1 MLERNWPKVK
11 KSRQAAGE
19 EDSYGREVR
28 QVLGITLALNL
39 VVVAGKLVAG
49 LRAGS
54 LSVISD
60 ALHSSADSLNNLVGL
75 AIIRMARA
83 APDEEHPYGHHK
95 FETVATFAI
104 AGFLLVTAFEVAVG
118 AAKRLLGWSSS
129 EVEVTSLTVGVM
141 VATVAVNIF
150 VWTYESRRGKAL
162 NSSFL
167 IADSKHTLS
176 DIFVSLSILVGL
188 VLVRQGMTHVDPILA
203 FFVAG
208 IITYAAYQ
216 IFAST
221 IPVLVDSAPL
231 SSEYIAKIVRQTPG
245 VESVHE
251 IRSRGV
257 PGRIFIS
264 MHLVVT
270 PTNTFE
276 AHAVTEEVERRLA
289 EKVGPCSVTIHVEPD
304 ETY

>member
-1 MLERNWPKVK
+1 VK
-11 KSRQAAGE
+11 ELRRATVG

-28 QVLGITLALNL
+28 RVLKLTLALNL
-39 VVVAGKLVAG
+39 AVVAGKLVAG
-49 LRAGS
+49 FRAGS

-60 ALHSSADSLNNLVGL
+60 AMHSSADSLNNLVGL
-75 AIIRMARA
+75 VIIRLARA
-83 APDEEHPYGHHK
+83 APDEGHPYGHHK

-104 AGFLLVTAFEVAVG
+104 AGFLLVTAFEVVVG
-118 AAKRLLGWSSS
+118 ATKRLLGWSSS
-129 EVEVTSLTVGVM
+129 EVEVTTLTVGVM
-141 VATVAVNIF
+141 IVTLMVNIF
-150 VWTYESRRGKAL
+150 VWSYESRRGKAL

-176 DIFVSLSILVGL
+176 DIFVTLSILIGL
-188 VLVRQGMTHVDPILA
+188 VLVRRGMVHVDPILT
-203 FFVAG
+203 FVVAG
-208 IITYAAYQ
+208 VITYAAYK

-231 SSEYIAKIVRQTPG
+231 SPEYIAKIVRETPG

-251 IRSRGV
+251 IKSRGV

-270 PTNTFE
+270 PTTTFE

-289 EKVGPCSVTIHVEPD
+289 EKIGPCTVTIHVEPD

>member
-1 MLERNWPKVK
+1 MKELRRATV
-11 KSRQAAGE
+11 G
-19 EDSYGREVR
+19 EDSYSREVR
-28 QVLGITLALNL
+28 HVLKLTLALNL
-39 VVVAGKLVAG
+39 AVVAGKLVAG
-49 LRAGS
+49 FRAGS

-60 ALHSSADSLNNLVGL
+60 AMHSSADSLNNLVGL
-75 AIIRMARA
+75 VIIRLARA

-104 AGFLLVTAFEVAVG
+104 AGFLLVTAFEVVVG
-118 AAKRLLGWSSS
+118 ATKRLLGWSSS
-129 EVEVTSLTVGVM
+129 EVEVTTLTVGVM
-141 VATVAVNIF
+141 VVTLIVNIF
-150 VWTYESRRGKAL
+150 VWSYESRRGKAL

-176 DIFVSLSILVGL
+176 DIFVSLSILIGL
-188 VLVRQGMTHVDPILA
+188 MLVSRGMVHVDPILA
-203 FFVAG
+203 FVVAG
-208 IITYAAYQ
+208 VITYAAYQ

-231 SSEYIAKIVRQTPG
+231 SSEYIAKIVRETPG

-270 PTNTFE
+270 PTTTFE

-289 EKVGPCSVTIHVEPD
+289 EKIGPCTVTIHVEPD